1 MEEKKYQVCSNCVLD
16 TTDDNIKFDEKG
28 VCQYCNEYEQ
38 RVLPWWNHGK
48 GHEVEL
54 KKLIADIKKSGEGKE
69 YDCIIGMSGGLDSS
83 YLLHKA
89 VKDWGLRP
97 FVFHIDAGWDL
108 PETVNNIKKITD
120 KLGIHLHNEVMNW
133 KEMRQMQI
141 AFFKTGLAALDVPQ
155 DHAFIAVLDRYAL
168 KLGVKYILNG
178 GNIATETVADPK
190 SWFKGAGPT
199 GDGTYVKDVLKK
211 HGNVKVKDYVFTSG
225 FKHKFWIPYVKGV
238 KTLNPLDLFP
248 FTRKEMIET
257 LQREYD
263 YVPYGQKH
271 FEDLITKFL
280 EGYWLPKKWGYD
292 IRRTWLSSLVMTG
305 QMTREDALKE
315 LEQPPITEEEG
326 KEMFTEVA
334 KRLEISEEELQSYFE
349 LPPSGIKYKN
359 NAWAFKLGI
368 WLYTKLGIVKR
379 IGK

>member
-1 MEEKKYQVCSNCVLD
+1 MSERKYQVCSNCVLD

-48 GHEVEL
+48 GHEEEL
-54 KKLIADIKKSGEGKE
+54 KKLVADIKKSGEGKE
-69 YDCIIGMSGGLDSS
+69 YDCIIGMSGGLDST

-133 KEMRQMQI
+133 EEMRQMQI

-199 GDGTYVKDVLKK
+199 GDGTYVRDVLKK
-211 HGNVKVKDYVFTSG
+211 HGNIKVKDYVFTSG

-280 EGYWLPKKWGYD
+280 EGYWMPKKWGYD

-305 QMTREDALKE
+305 QMTREEALKE

-326 KEMFTEVA
+326 KQMFTEVA
-334 KRLEISEEELQSYFE
+334 RKLEISEAELQSYFE

>member
-1 MEEKKYQVCSNCVLD
+1 MEERKYQVCSNCVLD

-48 GHEVEL
+48 GHEEEL
-54 KKLIADIKKSGEGKE
+54 KKLVADIKKSGEGKE

-108 PETVNNIKKITD
+108 SETVNNIKKITD

-133 KEMRQMQI
+133 EEMRQMQI

-199 GDGTYVKDVLKK
+199 GDGRYVKDVLKK

-280 EGYWLPKKWGYD
+280 EGYWMPKKWGYD

-305 QMTREDALKE
+305 QMTREEALKE

-326 KEMFTEVA
+326 KQMFTEVA
-334 KRLEISEEELQSYFE
+334 KRLEVSEAELQSYFE

>member
-1 MEEKKYQVCSNCVLD
+1 MLD

-48 GHEVEL
+48 GHEEEL
-54 KKLIADIKKSGEGKE
+54 KKLVADIKKSGEGKE

>member
-108 PETVNNIKKITD
+108 PETVNNIMKITD

>member
-48 GHEVEL
+48 GHEEEL

-69 YDCIIGMSGGLDSS
+69 YDCIIGMSGGLDST

-108 PETVNNIKKITD
+108 PETANNIKKITSI
-120 KLGIHLHNEVMNW
+120 LGIHLHNEVMNW
-133 KEMRQMQI
+133 EEMRQMQI

-190 SWFKGAGPT
+190 SWFKDAGPT
-199 GDGTYVKDVLKK
+199 GDGKYVKDVLKK

-305 QMTREDALKE
+305 QMTREEALKE

-334 KRLEISEEELQSYFE
+334 KKLEISEAELQSYFE

-359 NAWAFKLGI
+359 NAWAFKFGV
-368 WLYTKLGIVKR
+368 WLYTKLGIIKR

>member
-1 MEEKKYQVCSNCVLD
+1 MSERKYQVCSHCVLD
-16 TTDDNIKFDEKG
+16 TTDEDIRFDEKG
-28 VCQYCNEYEQ
+28 VCQYCNEYES

-48 GHEVEL
+48 GHDAEL
-54 KKLIADIKKSGEGKE
+54 KSMIDDIKKSGEGKE
-69 YDCIIGMSGGLDSS
+69 YDCIIGMSGGLDST

-97 FVFHIDAGWDL
+97 FVFHIDAGWDM
-108 PETVNNIKKITD
+108 PETVNNIKKITG

-133 KEMRQMQI
+133 EEMRQMQI
-141 AFFKTGLAALDVPQ
+141 AFLKTGLAALDAPQ
-155 DHAFIAVLDRYAL
+155 DHAFIAVLDKYAL

-178 GNIATETVADPK
+178 GNMATETVADPH

-199 GDGTYVKDVLKK
+199 GDKTYIKDVLKK
-211 HGNVKVKDYVFTSG
+211 HGDVKVKDYTFTSG

-280 EGYWLPKKWGYD
+280 EGYWLPKKFGFD

-305 QMTREDALKE
+305 QMTREEALKE

-326 KEMFTEVA
+326 KQMFAEVA
-334 KRLEISEEELQSYFE
+334 QKLEISEAELQSYFE
-349 LPPSGIKYKN
+349 LPPSGIKYKS
-359 NAWAFKLGI
+359 NAWAYKLGI
-368 WLYTKLGIVKR
+368 WLYTKLGIEKR

>member
-120 KLGIHLHNEVMNW
+120 KLGIHLHNEVMDW
-133 KEMRQMQI
+133 EEMRQMQI

>member
-1 MEEKKYQVCSNCVLD
+1 MVKEDYKVCSNCVLD
-16 TTDDNIKFDEKG
+16 TTDENIHFDENG

-48 GHEVEL
+48 GHEEEL
-54 KKLIADIKKSGEGKE
+54 KKLVADIKKSGEGKE
-69 YDCIIGMSGGLDSS
+69 FDCIIGMSGGLDSS

-133 KEMRQMQI
+133 EEMRQMQI

-199 GDGTYVKDVLKK
+199 GDGKYVKDVLKK

-280 EGYWLPKKWGYD
+280 EGYWMPKKWGYD

-305 QMTREDALKE
+305 QMTRDEALKE

-326 KEMFTEVA
+326 KQMFTEVA
-334 KRLEISEEELQSYFE
+334 KRLEISEAELQSYFE

>member
-1 MEEKKYQVCSNCVLD
+1 MSERKYQVCSHCVLD
-16 TTDDNIKFDEKG
+16 TTDEDIRFDENG
-28 VCQYCNEYEQ
+28 VCQYCNEYEH
-38 RVLPWWNHGK
+38 RVLPWWNHGR
-48 GHEVEL
+48 GHEAEL
-54 KKLIADIKKSGEGKE
+54 QSMINDIKKSGEGKE
-69 YDCIIGMSGGLDSS
+69 YDCIIGMSGGLDSTF
-83 YLLHKA
+83 LLHKA

-108 PETVNNIKKITD
+108 PETVNNIKKITS

-133 KEMRQMQI
+133 EEMRQMQI

-155 DHAFIAVLDRYAL
+155 DHAFIAVLDKYAL

-178 GNIATETVADPK
+178 GNLATETVADPN

-199 GDGTYVKDVLKK
+199 GDGTYVRDVLKK

-257 LQREYD
+257 LQKEYD

-305 QMTREDALKE
+305 QMTREEALKE

-326 KEMFTEVA
+326 KQMFAEVA
-334 KRLEISEEELQSYFE
+334 KKLEITEAELQSYFE
-349 LPPSGIKYKN
+349 LPPSGIKYRN

-368 WLYTKLGIVKR
+368 WLYTKLGIIKR

>member
-1 MEEKKYQVCSNCVLD
+1 MSKKKYQVCSHCVLD
-16 TTDDNIKFDEKG
+16 TTDEDIRFDDKG

-38 RVLPWWNHGK
+38 RVLPWWNYGK
-48 GHEVEL
+48 GHEAEL
-54 KKLIADIKKSGEGKE
+54 QSMINDIKKSGEGKE
-69 YDCIIGMSGGLDSS
+69 YDCIIGMSGGLDST

-97 FVFHIDAGWDL
+97 FVFHIDAGWDM
-108 PETVNNIKKITD
+108 PETVNNIKKITN
-120 KLGIHLHNEVMNW
+120 KLKIHLHNEVMNW
-133 KEMRQMQI
+133 EEMRQMQI
-141 AFFKTGLAALDVPQ
+141 AFFKTGLAALDAPQ
-155 DHAFIAVLDRYAL
+155 DHAFIAVLDKYAL

-178 GNIATETVADPK
+178 GNMATETVADPH

-199 GDGTYVKDVLKK
+199 GDKTYIKDVLKK
-211 HGNVKVKDYVFTSG
+211 HGDVKIKDYTFTSG

-280 EGYWLPKKWGYD
+280 EGYWLPKKYGYD

-305 QMTREDALKE
+305 QMTREEALKE
-315 LEQPPITEEEG
+315 LEQPPVTEEEG
-326 KEMFTEVA
+326 KAMFKEVA
-334 KRLEISEEELQSYFE
+334 KKLEISEAELQGYFE
-349 LPPSGIKYKN
+349 LPPSGIKYKS
-359 NAWAFKLGI
+359 NAWAYKFGI
-368 WLYTKLGIVKR
+368 WLYTKLGIEKR

>member
-1 MEEKKYQVCSNCVLD
+1 MSKKKYQVCSHCVLD
-16 TTDDNIKFDEKG
+16 TTDEDIRFDDKG

-38 RVLPWWNHGK
+38 RVLPWWNLGK
-48 GHEVEL
+48 GHEAEL
-54 KKLIADIKKSGEGKE
+54 QSMINDIKKSGEGKE
-69 YDCIIGMSGGLDSS
+69 YDCIIGMSGGLDST

-97 FVFHIDAGWDL
+97 FVFHIDAGWDM
-108 PETVNNIKKITD
+108 PETVNNIKKITN
-120 KLGIHLHNEVMNW
+120 KLKIHLHNEVMNW
-133 KEMRQMQI
+133 EEMRQMQI
-141 AFFKTGLAALDVPQ
+141 AFFKTGLAALDAPQ
-155 DHAFIAVLDRYAL
+155 DHAFIAVLDKYAL

-178 GNIATETVADPK
+178 GNMATETVADPH

-199 GDGTYVKDVLKK
+199 GDKTYIKDVLKK
-211 HGNVKVKDYVFTSG
+211 HGDVKIKDYTFTSG

-280 EGYWLPKKWGYD
+280 EGYWLPKKYGYD

-305 QMTREDALKE
+305 QMTREEALKE
-315 LEQPPITEEEG
+315 LEQPPVTEEEG
-326 KEMFTEVA
+326 KAMFKEVA
-334 KRLEISEEELQSYFE
+334 KKLEISEAELQGYFE
-349 LPPSGIKYKN
+349 LPPSGIKYKS
-359 NAWAFKLGI
+359 NAWAYKFGI
-368 WLYTKLGIVKR
+368 WLYTKLGIEKR